1 MFIFS
6 RDAQLGG
13 FALGGMPILQSP
25 LIGGTLIAANI
36 AEVSASIK

>member
-13 FALGGMPILQSP
+13 FALWNTLIMQSP

-36 AEVSASIK
+36 TEASANIE